1 MSLTEDEAA
10 DLLPLKPRQCLLMF
24 DDTFLMIN
32 SGTLWL
38 HNLYLKLS
46 ASTRRP
52 FTAFVLGGKDGKS
65 WSALARSDTY
75 VTNVT
80 FNSHPLRIAAAVKLD
95 QSLSSTLLSGASAHG
110 LHDVSS

>member
-1 MSLTEDEAA
+1 M
-10 DLLPLKPRQCLLMF
+10 LPLKPRQCLLVF

-52 FTAFVLGGKDGKS
+52 FTAFVLGGIDRKT
-65 WSALARSDTY
+65 WRALARSETY
-75 VTNVT
+75 FTNVT
-80 FNSHPLRIAAAVKLD
+80 FNSHPLRIAAAVKFD
-95 QSLSSTLLSGASAHG
+95 QPLSSALLAGAKRPR
-110 LHDVSS
+110 SS